1 MSIPDRPPLRRAQG
15 AKWVDPGGVVKVR
28 DVQIGSGLF
37 YLGDALAMPDASVID
52 QYAVNPDLS
61 VSAGRGARQPVDA
74 VLAVLSCVGDRAD
87 VLVLRCQLRKS
98 QIDCSEPR
106 NHRFLRY
113 RRGRSGRVAF
123 YISKPSGVAAPRF
136 ELIVRSRISRTVI
149 TCFPIT
155 APVSHQKRPQRD
167 ATNALDFSQMCRKIN
182 GSDLYSAAHN
192 GLVGGSNPPG
202 PTTQSRDRGDFPET
216 RE

>member
-1 MSIPDRPPLRRAQG
+1 
-15 AKWVDPGGVVKVR
+15 
-28 DVQIGSGLF
+28 
-37 YLGDALAMPDASVID
+37 MPDASVID

-74 VLAVLSCVGDRAD
+74 VLAVLSCGWDRAVNPTG

-192 GLVGGSNPPG
+192 GLVGGSSPPG
-202 PTTQSRDRGDFPET
+202 PTTHQHDALDIKRLET
-216 RE
+216 KLSNLHT

>member
-1 MSIPDRPPLRRAQG
+1 
-15 AKWVDPGGVVKVR
+15 
-28 DVQIGSGLF
+28 
-37 YLGDALAMPDASVID
+37 MPDASVID

-74 VLAVLSCVGDRAD
+74 VLAVLSCGWDRAVNPTG

-192 GLVGGSNPPG
+192 GLVGGSSPPG
-202 PTTQSRDRGDFPET
+202 PTTGKLALGNHLSFRAESLT
-216 RE
+216 